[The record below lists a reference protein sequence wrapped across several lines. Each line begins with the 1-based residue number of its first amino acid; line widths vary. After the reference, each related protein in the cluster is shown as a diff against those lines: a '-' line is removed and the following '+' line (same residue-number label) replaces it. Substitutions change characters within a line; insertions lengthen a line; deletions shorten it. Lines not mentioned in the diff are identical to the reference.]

1 MNTSGCYGYTATSIV
16 LLFPWGKL
24 CSTLR
29 TWFSLIV
36 QKDSLHVQPM
46 CDKAGL
52 HLEIDPRGGKMSIY
66 KKEGGRS
73 PVYMCISTCTLM
85 GSGGQAPLNF
95 RF

>member
-1 MNTSGCYGYTATSIV
+1 MNTSGCYGYTDASIV
-16 LLFPWGKL
+16 FLFPWGKL

-66 KKEGGRS
+66 EKEGGTKPCVHVHKHMYSKGVWGACS
-73 PVYMCISTCTLM
+73 PK
-85 GSGGQAPLNF
+85 F
-95 RF
+95 